1 MRGIVAPRVLGREVP
16 MSRELAAIAFR
27 SLLFTFVLPGAA
39 TVYVPMLL
47 LRGTTLAG
55 AAPWRWLGLVP
66 LALGV
71 AIYVWCVADFATAG
85 RGTPAPIDPP
95 KELVRRG
102 LYRVT
107 RNPMYVGVA
116 SVLVGETWLF
126 ASGALAVYTVCVVL
140 GFHLF
145 VLLYE
150 EPTLRRNFGEAY
162 ERYCA
167 AVPRWVALPHRGS
180 R

>member
-1 MRGIVAPRVLGREVP
+1 
-16 MSRELAAIAFR
+16 MSRELAAIALR
-27 SLLFTFVLPGAA
+27 SIVFTFVLPGTIAGWA
-39 TVYVPMLL
+39 PYAI
-47 LRGTTLAG
+47 LRGATLAG

-66 LALGV
+66 LVAGI

-102 LYRVT
+102 LYRLT
-107 RNPMYVGVA
+107 RNPMYVGVTA
-116 SVLVGETWLF
+116 VLIGETWLF
-126 ASGALAVYTVCVVL
+126 ASPPLAAYTVCVVL

-150 EPTLRRNFGEAY
+150 EPTLRRSFGEAY

-167 AVPRWVALPHRGS
+167 AVPRWLALPRRGL

>member
-1 MRGIVAPRVLGREVP
+1 
-16 MSRELAAIAFR
+16 MSRELAAIALR
-27 SLLFTFVLPGAA
+27 SIVFTVVLPGTIA
-39 TVYVPMLL
+39 VYVPSAL
-47 LRGTTLAG
+47 LRDATLDG
-55 AAPWRWLGLVP
+55 AAAWRWLGLVP
-66 LALGV
+66 LAAGV
-71 AIYVWCVADFATAG
+71 AIYVWCVVDFATAG

-116 SVLVGETWLF
+116 SVLCGESWLF
-126 ASGALAVYTVCVVL
+126 ASLPLAVYTLCVVAA
-140 GFHLF
+140 FHLF

-150 EPTLRRNFGEAY
+150 EPTLRRSFGEAY

-167 AVPRWVALPHRGS
+167 AVPRWIALPHRG